1 MLPGNAIICTT
12 GPIALVQTLCFPLCT
27 VVTVAG
33 PAAAAYVSGLDH
45 SAEETRSS
53 LFESYRKKEEEYD
66 SFIRSMHGTENPYI
80 LHREMGELMTK
91 NVTVVRNNKDLA
103 ATDVELQNFMERWSH
118 INMIDNGFY
127 SNQVV
132 MFTKQ
137 LKNMM
142 ELARVITIGAL
153 NRNESRGS
161 HYKPEFPDRND
172 TDFLKT
178 TKAFWTKEG
187 PRFEWEDVDISHIQP
202 VARTYGK

>member
-1 MLPGNAIICTT
+1 
-12 GPIALVQTLCFPLCT
+12 
-27 VVTVAG
+27 
-33 PAAAAYVSGLDH
+33 
-45 SAEETRSS
+45 
-53 LFESYRKKEEEYD
+53 
-66 SFIRSMHGTENPYI
+66 
-80 LHREMGELMTK
+80 MTK

-172 TDFLKT
+172 TDFLKDHQGILDQRR
-178 TKAFWTKEG
+178 ASFLN
-187 PRFEWEDVDISHIQP
+187 
-202 VARTYGK
+202 GKM

>member
-1 MLPGNAIICTT
+1 
-12 GPIALVQTLCFPLCT
+12 
-27 VVTVAG
+27 
-33 PAAAAYVSGLDH
+33 
-45 SAEETRSS
+45 
-53 LFESYRKKEEEYD
+53 
-66 SFIRSMHGTENPYI
+66 
-80 LHREMGELMTK
+80 
-91 NVTVVRNNKDLA
+91 
-103 ATDVELQNFMERWSH
+103 
-118 INMIDNGFY
+118 
-127 SNQVV
+127 

-187 PRFEWEDVDISHIQP
+187 PRFEWGRCRYFHIQP
-202 VARTYGK
+202 VARDLWEIRRCFLCKSFYTAYQTTGQP

>member
-1 MLPGNAIICTT
+1 
-12 GPIALVQTLCFPLCT
+12 
-27 VVTVAG
+27 
-33 PAAAAYVSGLDH
+33 
-45 SAEETRSS
+45 
-53 LFESYRKKEEEYD
+53 
-66 SFIRSMHGTENPYI
+66 
-80 LHREMGELMTK
+80 MGELMTK

-103 ATDVELQNFMERWSH
+103 ATDIELQNFMERWSH